1 MNQYRTGQVAAEAIY
16 LSCSTKKMKVKIID
30 CRVDGELSS
39 GDDDSSP
46 CFKPPR
52 VRRKEKYEFDE
63 PKGSQNDT
71 QINLNINPPS
81 EKRCTALHGGRN
93 QHRKKQIKF
102 EDIPEFEGTSDADR
116 IPFEWI
122 TEEACANYT

>member
-1 MNQYRTGQVAAEAIY
+1 
-16 LSCSTKKMKVKIID
+16 MKVKIID

-71 QINLNINPPS
+71 QINLNINLPV
-81 EKRCTALHGGRN
+81 EKDVPLCTAEGTN
-93 QHRKKQIKF
+93 TEKTQIQF

-116 IPFEWI
+116 ILFERI